1 MAAVERAE
9 PPAGAG
15 IVDLSG
21 VPLER
26 LRTLDYPDVSESLE
40 RLLGDLDDP
49 HSVRAGGSNPS
60 HAE

>member
-1 MAAVERAE
+1 
-9 PPAGAG
+9 
-15 IVDLSG
+15 VDLSG